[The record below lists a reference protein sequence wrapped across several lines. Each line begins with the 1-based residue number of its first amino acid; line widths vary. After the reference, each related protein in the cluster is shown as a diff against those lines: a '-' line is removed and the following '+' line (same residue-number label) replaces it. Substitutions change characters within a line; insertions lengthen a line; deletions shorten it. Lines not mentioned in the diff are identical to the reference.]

1 MSILDLFGTSAQQ
14 NAANAQIAGIQSG
27 QAQAQGN
34 INAGTQALQTNYASA
49 LQPYLQNYSQAQ
61 PGIGQLANVLGL
73 NGARGNATAG
83 QALQATPGYQFQQQ
97 QGAAAVNAGAA
108 ANGTL
113 GSGNQALALQQQGQ
127 GLASQNY
134 NNYVSQ
140 LQPYLGASQNAAA
153 GIAGVDTGLGN
164 AIAGQD
170 NSLAGLNY
178 SAATGI
184 GNANANAALAPL
196 TADANIFNLLGS
208 VGKMGTSGGG
218 TVGGN
223 LFGSFGSG
231 GSIPGSVGP
240 TSVGGAPLSG
250 SSGSGLFGL
259 LGSIFSDPRLKEDIA
274 SVGKLYDGQEVYK
287 YRYIGSPV
295 WQIGLMAPDVEKAV
309 PEAVNDV
316 GGYKAVNLNTA
327 TKYAADLSRFLDQA
341 A

>member
-1 MSILDLFGTSAQQ
+1 
-14 NAANAQIAGIQSG
+14 
-27 QAQAQGN
+27 
-34 INAGTQALQTNYASA
+34 
-49 LQPYLQNYSQAQ
+49 
-61 PGIGQLANVLGL
+61 VLGL
-73 NGARGNATAG
+73 NGARGNETAE

-97 QGAAAVNAGAA
+97 QGTAAVDAAAAKSGMLN
-108 ANGTL
+108 
-113 GSGNQALALQQQGQ
+113 SGNQALALQKQGQ

-140 LQPYLGASQNAAA
+140 LQPYLQASNAAA
-153 GIAGVDTGLGN
+153 GGIAGVDTGLGN
-164 AIAGQD
+164 AVAGQD
-170 NSLAGLNY
+170 NTLANLNY
-178 SAATGI
+178 SAQTGI

-196 TADANIFNLLGS
+196 TAGANIFNLIGSLG
-208 VGKMGTSGGG
+208 KIGTPGGG

-223 LFGSFGSG
+223 IFGSFGG
-231 GSIPGSVGP
+231 GGGVPGASGP

-250 SSGSGLFGL
+250 GSSGL
-259 LGSIFSDPRLKEDIA
+259 LGMLGSVFSDPRLKEDIA

-327 TKYAADLSRFLDQA
+327 TQYAADLARFLDA